1 MSMSCGVG
9 FRHGLGLLWLWHRL
23 TAAAP
28 IRPLARYGHKKKMII
43 IIAKKPEAQRGLVDF
58 FFQDLTER
66 ERQDSDHWAPPRWDS
81 RLSKWGG
88 PSSYL
93 FSDNSERS
101 LPPTA

>member
-58 FFQDLTER
+58 FF
-66 ERQDSDHWAPPRWDS
+66 S
-81 RLSKWGG
+81 RSHRKGETGLRPLGTPQVG
-88 PSSYL
+88 
-93 FSDNSERS
+93 
-101 LPPTA
+101 LPT